1 MCAKAGR
8 YMVYAD
14 VNWIRLSALT
24 QSEAEQ
30 LDPRHCM
37 VVRGRRGEIESE
49 IAYAPLVAV
58 LSPFILVNALFG
70 NHHKCAGQGNDISY
84 PANTT
89 VAVLITAEH
98 TVSYTLPP
106 Q

>member
-1 MCAKAGR
+1 
-8 YMVYAD
+8 MVYAD

-24 QSEAEQ
+24 QSEAGR

-37 VVRGRRGEIESE
+37 VVPGRRGEIESE

-58 LSPFILVNALFG
+58 LSPFILVDALFG

-89 VAVLITAEH
+89 VAVLITAER